1 MAGAARGGAGGDEGA
16 DGPGAGPGP
25 STHFVFDNRVFAVPG
40 AYFSLDA
47 GTREPVFTVPLGDN
61 RGAIPFPTLMDAFGI
76 PRGSEDARLLDVV
89 ADALAFVKVI
99 RPGESIPRELLDGT
113 ASWSVEDRHR
123 QRARARL
130 WGAALLFH
138 ADGPVPQLD
147 VLERDLDEPE
157 MHERRARAAAAI
169 AAAVGPTVDGGDDAA
184 RRIEAIA
191 HEYAYVEALR
201 DRVGAV
207 GEMRDKVDALKRIYS
222 KERRIMEE
230 ITQIGLLVREPAAAL
245 EAPFRSA
252 DLRLRDAKGMVA
264 DVLPTIRAVRA
275 VRDAVHRMLLDWDEV
290 LKPWA
295 HVKAQRSTEAENM
308 VRQTYR
314 FLARRNQK
322 GTVWV
327 RGQG

>member
-1 MAGAARGGAGGDEGA
+1 MAGAEEAGGGGDGAGF
-16 DGPGAGPGP
+16 GPVR
-25 STHFVFDNRVFAVPG
+25 STHFLFGNRVFAVPG

-47 GTREPVFTVPLGDN
+47 ATREPVFTVPLGDN
-61 RGAIPFPTLMDAFGI
+61 RGAIPFPTLMHAFGI
-76 PRGSEDARLLDVV
+76 PKGSDDAELLDVV

-123 QRARARL
+123 LLARARL

-138 ADGPVPQLD
+138 GDGPVPPLE
-147 VLERDLDEPE
+147 VLERDLDEAE
-157 MHERRARAAAAI
+157 MHERRARAAAAL

-184 RRIEAIA
+184 RRVEAVA

-201 DRVGAV
+201 ERVGAV
-207 GEMRDKVDALKRIYS
+207 AEMREKVDALKRIYS

-230 ITQIGLLVREPAAAL
+230 ITQIGLLVREPAAEL
-245 EAPFRSA
+245 EAPFRTA
-252 DLRLRDAKGMVA
+252 DQRLRDAKGIVA

-275 VRDAVHRMLLDWDEV
+275 VRDAVHGRLLDWDEI

-308 VRQTYR
+308 LKQTYR